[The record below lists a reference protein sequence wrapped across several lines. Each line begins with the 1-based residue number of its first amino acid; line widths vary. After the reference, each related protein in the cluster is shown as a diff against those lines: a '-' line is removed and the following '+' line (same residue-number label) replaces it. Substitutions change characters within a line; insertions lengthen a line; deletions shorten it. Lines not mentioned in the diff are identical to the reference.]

1 MEVALDLHDADAY
14 SRTREFDR
22 PSGCSG
28 FDASPIQPKHGIQG
42 MNDTTL
48 RQLNESMSL
57 CWTDLYLKLENQ
69 NLKGSDRESI

>member
-1 MEVALDLHDADAY
+1 
-14 SRTREFDR
+14 
-22 PSGCSG
+22 
-28 FDASPIQPKHGIQG
+28 